1 LNPQLHAPYISSPS
15 HRHLFATH
23 DRTSAAYSA
32 AIPMLC
38 HLHLRQSY
46 AHIIDVARICMRS
59 SVYETVECPYVCDPS
74 IDNSNSRQRVC
85 WCPVSKRYRSIAAG
99 AQQHM
104 LSRWQ
109 PTEDSQHRLVLQW
122 CYVYSGPWK
131 FLSGST
137 CAHRPYKQCIDAT
150 LLQM

>member
-1 LNPQLHAPYISSPS
+1 MLPLSSFSICNGPWHPLYSTYVLDSPHMQPLSRSSLVFPLFLNPQLHAPYISSPS

-85 WCPVSKRYRSIAAG
+85 WCPVSKRYRSMAAG

-104 LSRWQ
+104 LSR
-109 PTEDSQHRLVLQW
+109 
-122 CYVYSGPWK
+122 
-131 FLSGST
+131 
-137 CAHRPYKQCIDAT
+137 
-150 LLQM
+150 